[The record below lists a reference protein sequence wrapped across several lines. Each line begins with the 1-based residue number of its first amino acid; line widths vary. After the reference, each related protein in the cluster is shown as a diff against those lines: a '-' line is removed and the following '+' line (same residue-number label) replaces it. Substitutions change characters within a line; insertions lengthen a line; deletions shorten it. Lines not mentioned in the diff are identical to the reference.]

1 MGSGEFK
8 IAIDAMGG
16 DNAPQAIVEG
26 ALMASRDHGVS
37 LILVGQEE
45 PIRHELERHRYDSK
59 LVEVRHA
66 PEVVEM
72 EEDPA
77 RAVRRKRQASII
89 VALELVKYGEAKAV
103 VSAGNTGA
111 SLAAS
116 TFILRPMKGIDRPAI
131 AAILP
136 TMLGNATIL
145 DVGANVDCQ
154 ATQLL
159 QFGIM
164 GSVYAK
170 YIFNKPNPTVGL
182 LSIGEE
188 DSKGNEATKEAF
200 QFLKN
205 SSINFIGN
213 IEGREV
219 YRGYADVIVCDGF
232 AGNIAIKISES
243 VAELFDWALETSFKG
258 SWYRRLGNLLWK
270 REFNRIAS
278 IMDYTEYGGAPLLG
292 VNGNCIVAHGRS
304 SPKAIRSAV
313 NLAQMFV
320 ENRINEHI
328 QEDLEFNSDIQV
340 MGKRRGRFWKN
351 LKESIPFS
359 HGQDETEGDK

>member
-1 MGSGEFK
+1 MSGREFK
-8 IAIDAMGG
+8 IAVDAMGG
-16 DNAPQAIVEG
+16 DDAPQSVVAG
-26 ALMASRDHGVS
+26 ALMASREYGLSVV
-37 LILVGQEE
+37 LVGQEE
-45 PIRHELERHRYDSK
+45 AIQKQLSEHEYDEA

-66 PEVVEM
+66 PEVIGM

-77 RAVRRKRQASII
+77 RSFRRKRQSSIMG
-89 VALELVKYGEAKAV
+89 ALELVKYREAQAV

-111 SLAAS
+111 SLAGA
-116 TFILRPMKGIDRPAI
+116 TFILRTLKGIDRPAI

-136 TMLGNATIL
+136 TMVGHSTIL
-145 DVGANVDCQ
+145 DVGANVDCRP
-154 ATQLL
+154 TQLQ

-170 YIFNKPNPTVGL
+170 YIFDKPSPTVGL

-200 QFLKN
+200 QLLKN

-243 VAELFDWALETSFKG
+243 VAELFDWAMESAFNG
-258 SWYRRLGNLLWK
+258 SWYRRIGFSMWK
-270 REFNRIAS
+270 PELKRIGR

-292 VNGNCIVAHGRS
+292 VNGTCIIAHGRS
-304 SPKAIRSAV
+304 SPKAIKSAV
-313 NLAQMFV
+313 HLAQQFV
-320 ENRINEHI
+320 VNKIDEHI
-328 QEDLEFNSDIQV
+328 QEDLEFNTEIQV
-340 MGKRRGRFWKN
+340 IGKRRGRIWKN
-351 LKESIPFS
+351 IKESIPFGQ
-359 HGQDETEGDK
+359 GQDAHGKK